1 MISRSQNVLVIII
14 ISSWVTEQSFSLET
28 EMLFLFPL
36 PENPATFKAYFSLMW
51 RKILKNKTGYAYYL
65 ALPFLHP
72 YEGDPLKLYHDP
84 KSERKKDTLA
94 CLNSTVCIAY
104 MRSNPP
110 PNPPTPRPTPT
121 LASPFS
127 FFLRVTSSFNP
138 SFTGYSTIEIFIRT
152 IMPVVIIFFVTLYS
166 CKGRT
171 TPNRYKGNLELD
183 SADSVQLSDI
193 TLWLS
198 IRQTVLPK
206 GDTYGSNGV
215 PLRADYVQLTLS
227 KTDTFG
233 TSTMCPS

>member
-1 MISRSQNVLVIII
+1 
-14 ISSWVTEQSFSLET
+14 
-28 EMLFLFPL
+28 
-36 PENPATFKAYFSLMW
+36 
-51 RKILKNKTGYAYYL
+51 
-65 ALPFLHP
+65 
-72 YEGDPLKLYHDP
+72 
-84 KSERKKDTLA
+84 
-94 CLNSTVCIAY
+94 

-110 PNPPTPRPTPT
+110 PNPHPTPT

-138 SFTGYSTIEIFIRT
+138 SFTGYSTIEIFIHT

-171 TPNRYKGNLELD
+171 TPNRYKRNLELD

-198 IRQTVLPK
+198 IRQTVLQ
-206 GDTYGSNGV
+206 GDTYSSNGV

-233 TSTMCPS
+233 TSAVSVLERSPSYRESNKGSKEKQGPTLGVHFIEVSVL

>member
-1 MISRSQNVLVIII
+1 
-14 ISSWVTEQSFSLET
+14 
-28 EMLFLFPL
+28 
-36 PENPATFKAYFSLMW
+36 
-51 RKILKNKTGYAYYL
+51 
-65 ALPFLHP
+65 
-72 YEGDPLKLYHDP
+72 
-84 KSERKKDTLA
+84 
-94 CLNSTVCIAY
+94 

-110 PNPPTPRPTPT
+110 PNPRPTPT

-183 SADSVQLSDI
+183 SADSVQFSDI

-206 GDTYGSNGV
+206 GDTHSSNGV

-233 TSTMCPS
+233 TSAVSVLERSPSYRESNKGSKEKQGPTLGVRFIEVSVL

>member
-1 MISRSQNVLVIII
+1 
-14 ISSWVTEQSFSLET
+14 
-28 EMLFLFPL
+28 
-36 PENPATFKAYFSLMW
+36 
-51 RKILKNKTGYAYYL
+51 
-65 ALPFLHP
+65 
-72 YEGDPLKLYHDP
+72 
-84 KSERKKDTLA
+84 
-94 CLNSTVCIAY
+94 
-104 MRSNPP
+104 MRSNSP
-110 PNPPTPRPTPT
+110 PNPHPTPT

-206 GDTYGSNGV
+206 GDTYSSNGV

-233 TSTMCPS
+233 TSAVSVLERSPSYRESNKGSKEKQGPTLGVHFIEVSVKRELTVYIFINNFTYFAPTRRWLFCWSTDSNE

>member
-51 RKILKNKTGYAYYL
+51 RKIKKNKTGYAYYL
-65 ALPFLHP
+65 ALPSLHP
-72 YEGDPLKLYHDP
+72 YEGNPLKLYHDP

-110 PNPPTPRPTPT
+110 PNPHPTPT

-152 IMPVVIIFFVTLYS
+152 IMPVVIIFFVTLTTAV
-166 CKGRT
+166 KG
-171 TPNRYKGNLELD
+171 G
-183 SADSVQLSDI
+183 QLP
-193 TLWLS
+193 T
-198 IRQTVLPK
+198 
-206 GDTYGSNGV
+206 
-215 PLRADYVQLTLS
+215 
-227 KTDTFG
+227 G
-233 TSTMCPS
+233 TKEILN

>member
-65 ALPFLHP
+65 ALPSLHP

-110 PNPPTPRPTPT
+110 PNPPPHPYSR
-121 LASPFS
+121 FS
-127 FFLRVTSSFNP
+127 FFLLLTSDL
-138 SFTGYSTIEIFIRT
+138 
-152 IMPVVIIFFVTLYS
+152 FFQSLIHRLLYNRNLYS
-166 CKGRT
+166 HYNASCD
-171 TPNRYKGNLELD
+171 YFFCHSL
-183 SADSVQLSDI
+183 QL
-193 TLWLS
+193 
-198 IRQTVLPK
+198 
-206 GDTYGSNGV
+206 
-215 PLRADYVQLTLS
+215 
-227 KTDTFG
+227 
-233 TSTMCPS
+233 

>member
-1 MISRSQNVLVIII
+1 
-14 ISSWVTEQSFSLET
+14 
-28 EMLFLFPL
+28 
-36 PENPATFKAYFSLMW
+36 
-51 RKILKNKTGYAYYL
+51 
-65 ALPFLHP
+65 
-72 YEGDPLKLYHDP
+72 
-84 KSERKKDTLA
+84 
-94 CLNSTVCIAY
+94 
-104 MRSNPP
+104 MRSNSP
-110 PNPPTPRPTPT
+110 PNPHPTPT

-206 GDTYGSNGV
+206 GDTYSSNGV

-233 TSTMCPS
+233 TSAVSVLERSPSYRESNKGSKEKQGPTLGVHFIEVSVKREFTVYIFINNFTYFAPTRRWLFCWSTDSNE

>member
-1 MISRSQNVLVIII
+1 MHI
-14 ISSWVTEQSFSLET
+14 TEG
-28 EMLFLFPL
+28 
-36 PENPATFKAYFSLMW
+36 N
-51 RKILKNKTGYAYYL
+51 
-65 ALPFLHP
+65 
-72 YEGDPLKLYHDP
+72 PLKLYHDS

-104 MRSNPP
+104 LRSNPP
-110 PNPPTPRPTPT
+110 PNPHPTPT

-152 IMPVVIIFFVTLYS
+152 IMPVVIIFFVTLYC

-206 GDTYGSNGV
+206 GDTYSSIV
-215 PLRADYVQLTLS
+215 PMVSPLELTTYS
-227 KTDTFG
+227 
-233 TSTMCPS
+233 